1 MTVSEG
7 RCVRWTDTYS
17 RCPKGLSRARKRRE
31 HAFSMLRPGKSWSPH
46 NTFLNASFILTLAL
60 CHHSIAQTG
69 STRSELTQDLERG
82 EEALRANDQTAAAE
96 QFREAL
102 KIDPANVEANANLG
116 AIAFFHGD
124 CAGAI
129 RNLRSAL
136 AVSPNLE
143 NAQGLIAMC
152 EKRTGEPAA
161 RTDLESAFAKLK
173 DPKLRVQVGVD
184 LADLYYQNGDVDH
197 TLPVVHELV
206 ELAPDNADI
215 LFFAQR
221 IYSEMADD
229 TMNKLALLAPDSARM
244 QQLIAER
251 LINAGDLKGAIEH
264 YRKALAADPRLP
276 GMHFEL
282 AEALLES
289 SNQAEERAEALKELD
304 EALSSEGD
312 NSRIECTYGRI
323 AALQDKFDEA
333 LMHYQ
338 RAYKMDPNSGEAQFG
353 LGKTL
358 ADQNKLD
365 EALKFLRMAVQTDP
379 MNASGH
385 YRLALVCRDLH
396 LDEEARKEMKLF
408 QDVRQA
414 KDHLAQVYGEMTRR
428 PAPGDDVPAQQQP

>member
-1 MTVSEG
+1 
-7 RCVRWTDTYS
+7 VRWTGSYS
-17 RCPKGLSRARKRRE
+17 PHSEGVSSVRKRRE
-31 HAFSMLRPGKSWSPH
+31 HTFSLRRLGESWNPRS
-46 NTFLNASFILTLAL
+46 TFPKVVFILTLAL
-60 CHHSIAQTG
+60 RHHSLAQTG
-69 STRSELTQDLERG
+69 LAGSELTKNLERG
-82 EEALRANDQTAAAE
+82 EQALKANDQTAAAE
-96 QFREAL
+96 QFRAAL

-136 AVSPNLE
+136 AVSPSLE

-184 LADLYYQNGDVDH
+184 LADLYYQNGDVDQ

-251 LINAGDLKGAIEH
+251 LINAGDLKGAIDH

-312 NSRIECTYGRI
+312 NSRIECAYGRI
-323 AALQDKFDEA
+323 AALQDKLDEA

-379 MNASGH
+379 MSASAH

-396 LDEEARKEMKLF
+396 LDEEAQKELKLF

-428 PAPGDDVPAQQQP
+428 PVPEDDVPAEQQP

>member
-1 MTVSEG
+1 MTMSEG
-7 RCVRWTDTYS
+7 RGARMTATCCGWPKAVRF
-17 RCPKGLSRARKRRE
+17 ARKISER
-31 HAFSMLRPGKSWSPH
+31 ASSTLRSRKSGNPSGR
-46 NTFLNASFILTLAL
+46 FLKVAFILTLAL
-60 CHHSIAQTG
+60 CRHSIAQTG
-69 STRSELTQDLERG
+69 STGSELTNDLGRG
-82 EEALRANDQTAAAE
+82 EQALKANDQMGAAE
-96 QFREAL
+96 QFRAAL

-129 RNLRSAL
+129 KNLRSAL
-136 AVSPNLE
+136 AGSPNLE

-152 EKRTGEPAA
+152 EKRMGEPAA
-161 RTDLESAFAKLK
+161 LTDLENAFAKLK

-229 TMNKLALLAPDSARM
+229 TMNKLALMAPDSPRM

-289 SNQAEERAEALKELD
+289 SNQAEERTEALKELD

-312 NSRIECTYGRI
+312 NPRIECTYGRI

-333 LMHYQ
+333 LVHYQ
-338 RAYKMDPNSGEAQFG
+338 RAYKMDPNSGEAQLG

-358 ADQNKLD
+358 ADENKLD

-379 MNASGH
+379 MNASAH
-385 YRLALVCRDLH
+385 YKLALVCRDLH

-428 PAPGDDVPAQQQP
+428 PAPGDDVPAEQQP

>member
-1 MTVSEG
+1 MTMSEG
-7 RCVRWTDTYS
+7 RGARMTATYCVW
-17 RCPKGLSRARKRRE
+17 PKSVLCARKFNER
-31 HAFSMLRPGKSWSPH
+31 ASSTLDPGKSRSPSS
-46 NTFLNASFILTLAL
+46 TFPKVAFILTLAF
-60 CHHSIAQTG
+60 CHYSIAQTG
-69 STRSELTQDLERG
+69 STRSELTNDLERG
-82 EEALRANDQTAAAE
+82 EQALKANDQPAAAE
-96 QFREAL
+96 QFQAAL

-136 AVSPNLE
+136 AVSSNLE

-161 RTDLESAFAKLK
+161 GADLESAFAKLK

-184 LADLYYQNGDVDH
+184 LADLYYQNGDIDR
-197 TLPVVHELV
+197 TLPVIHELV

-312 NSRIECTYGRI
+312 NSRIECAYGRI
-323 AALQDKFDEA
+323 AALQDKLDEA

-338 RAYKMDPNSGEAQFG
+338 RAYKMDPNSGEAQLG

-365 EALKFLRMAVQTDP
+365 EALKFLRMAAQTDP
-379 MNASGH
+379 MNASAH

-396 LDEEARKEMKLF
+396 LDEEAQKELKLF

-428 PAPGDDVPAQQQP
+428 PAPEDDVPAEQQP

>member
-1 MTVSEG
+1 MSEG
-7 RCVRWTDTYS
+7 RCVRRTGICS
-17 RCPKGLSRARKRRE
+17 FRPEGLSCVRKRRQLV
-31 HAFSMLRPGKSWSPH
+31 FSVRRLSECWSPWS
-46 NTFLNASFILTLAL
+46 TFPKVAFILTLAF
-60 CHHSIAQTG
+60 CHHSVAQTG
-69 STRSELTQDLERG
+69 STRSELTNDLGRG
-82 EEALRANDQTAAAE
+82 EQALTANDQTAAAE
-96 QFREAL
+96 QFRAAL

-124 CAGAI
+124 CNGAI

-136 AVSPNLE
+136 TVSPNLE

-152 EKRTGEPAA
+152 EKRMGEPAA
-161 RTDLESAFAKLK
+161 LTDLESAFAKLK

-289 SNQAEERAEALKELD
+289 SNQAEERAEALKELN

-333 LMHYQ
+333 FMHYQ
-338 RAYKMDPNSGEAQFG
+338 RAYKMDPNSGEAQLG

-365 EALKFLRMAVQTDP
+365 EAVKFLRMAVQTDP
-379 MNASGH
+379 MNASAH

-396 LDEEARKEMKLF
+396 LDEEAGKEMKLF

-428 PAPGDDVPAQQQP
+428 PALGDDVPAEQQP

>member
-1 MTVSEG
+1 MS
-7 RCVRWTDTYS
+7 
-17 RCPKGLSRARKRRE
+17 KGGCARKRAIYRLWPGL
-31 HAFSMLRPGKSWSPH
+31 ALRAAKRRDWVLSMLWPSQSWSSR
-46 NTFLNASFILTLAL
+46 NTFLKVAFILTLAL
-60 CHHSIAQTG
+60 CHRSLAQTG
-69 STRSELTQDLERG
+69 STGSELTKDLERG
-82 EEALRANDQTAAAE
+82 EQALKANDQTAAAE
-96 QFREAL
+96 QFQAAL

-136 AVSPNLE
+136 AMSPNLE

-338 RAYKMDPNSGEAQFG
+338 RAYKMDPNSGEAQLG

-379 MNASGH
+379 MNASAH

-396 LDEEARKEMKLF
+396 LDEEARKELKLF

-414 KDHLAQVYGEMTRR
+414 KDHLAKVYGEMTRR
-428 PAPGDDVPAQQQP
+428 PAPEDDVPAEQQP

>member
-1 MTVSEG
+1 MTMSTGSGAG
-7 RCVRWTDTYS
+7 RSAIYRRCHGGIMCVR
-17 RCPKGLSRARKRRE
+17 KRGD
-31 HAFSMLRPGKSWSPH
+31 HAFSMPRLSESWGAR
-46 NTFLNASFILTLAL
+46 NRFLLIAFILTLAL

-69 STRSELTQDLERG
+69 TTKSELTKDLERG
-82 EEALRANDQTAAAE
+82 EEALKANDQTAAAD
-96 QFREAL
+96 QFRAAL

-152 EKRTGEPAA
+152 EKRQGEPAA
-161 RTDLESAFAKLK
+161 RNDLESAFTKLK
-173 DPKLRVQVGVD
+173 DPKLRMQVGVD
-184 LADLYYQNGDVDH
+184 LADLYYQNGDLDR

-206 ELAPDNADI
+206 QLAPDNADI

-264 YRKALAADPRLP
+264 YRKALAADSHLP

-282 AEALLES
+282 AEAILES
-289 SNQAEERAEALKELD
+289 SNQAEEQVAARKELD
-304 EALSSEGD
+304 AAVSDEGD
-312 NSRIECTYGRI
+312 NAKIECAYGRI

-333 LMHYQ
+333 LAHYQ
-338 RAYKMDPNSGEAQFG
+338 RAYNMDPNSGEAQLG
-353 LGKTL
+353 VGKTL
-358 ADQNKLD
+358 ADLNKLD

-379 MNASGH
+379 MNASAH
-385 YRLALVCRDLH
+385 YRLTLVCRDLH
-396 LDEEARKEMKLF
+396 LDEEARKELKVF
-408 QDVRQA
+408 QEVRLA
-414 KDHLAQVYGEMTRR
+414 KDHLAQLYGEMNRR
-428 PAPGDDVPAQQQP
+428 PEPKEDLPSEPQP